1 MQSPSPSLPAP
12 EDDPDTH
19 SMHVPSDIAPV
30 AAEYFPPSHCVQASD
45 PLTVL
50 KVPATHASHAS
61 PSSPVYPLLH
71 VQLSARPLPSPEYV
85 CIGQALHVAS
95 DVAAVAV
102 EYLPRPHSE
111 HAPDPFTPL
120 Y

>member
-1 MQSPSPSLPAP
+1 VHTVLPAP
-12 EDDPDTH
+12 EKVPPGH
-19 SMHVPSDIAPV
+19 SLQAKTEVIAILLPMVPSTQW
-30 AAEYFPPSHCVQASD
+30 VQSAD

-50 KVPATHASHAS
+50 YLPATHASHAS

-71 VQLSARPLPSPEYV
+71 VQLSTRPLPSPEYV